1 MNQSQKIKLLQSS
14 EIMRMDNGEPKLY
27 AKAYSQGMME
37 VVRWPAGPLK
47 VFLVLMHIAEPCT
60 NIVELTPEVRQFI
73 AEKTNMSTAS
83 VRNCLVKL
91 GKLNAIERTKAN
103 REGQYVLNKDYTFQG
118 KDWGQI
124 KNINFIRTVD
134 TTTGKVYNKVQFET
148 QVSEEDGVPWPM
160 KT

>member
-1 MNQSQKIKLLQSS
+1 
-14 EIMRMDNGEPKLY
+14 
-27 AKAYSQGMME
+27 
-37 VVRWPAGPLK
+37 
-47 VFLVLMHIAEPCT
+47 
-60 NIVELTPEVRQFI
+60 
-73 AEKTNMSTAS
+73 MSTAS

-148 QVSEEDGVPWPM
+148 QVSEEEGVPWPM